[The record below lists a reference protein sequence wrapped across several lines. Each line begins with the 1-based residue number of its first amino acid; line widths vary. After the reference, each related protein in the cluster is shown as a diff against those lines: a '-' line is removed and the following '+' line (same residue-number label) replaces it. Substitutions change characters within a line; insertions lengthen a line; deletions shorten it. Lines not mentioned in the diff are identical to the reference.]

1 METIYK
7 IKIISKQAPDFWNFT
22 TFLDFNLFDLKVLKD
37 KKFLKIKNKFKL
49 IKINFEK
56 VWKNDFKV
64 INYKTLIEL

>member
-1 METIYK
+1 MEAIYK
-7 IKIISKQAPDFWNFT
+7 IRIISKQAPDFWDFI
-22 TFLDFNLFDLKVLKD
+22 TFLKFNLFDLKVLKD

-64 INYKTLIEL
+64 IDYKTLIEL